1 MGLLDS
7 DIRRLLESFP
17 GVIWATDRHLCA
29 SIVFGA
35 DLDALGLSA
44 DDVSG
49 RELAEQLVAER
60 PEVRILFTSGYPAD
74 AVLRSGIA
82 HARPLTSRSRTCRT
96 TSRARCARFW
106 TRSRAGAAVCRDRHT
121 AGVARVNDMPVA
133 RS

>member
-74 AVLRSGIA
+74 AVLRRGIA
-82 HARPLTSRSRTCRT
+82 HAEAAYIEKPYLPDDL
-96 TSRARCARFW
+96 ARKVREVLDA
-106 TRSRAGAAVCRDRHT
+106 
-121 AGVARVNDMPVA
+121 
-133 RS
+133 